1 MNVKAME
8 KSLSRRKIIDISCEE
23 DVFLLIVN
31 TLRLIQNN
39 PGHIDK
45 GSKIDTLTLMH
56 VNTIKTIGAC
66 PALSNSKL

>member
-1 MNVKAME
+1 ME
-8 KSLSRRKIIDISCEE
+8 KSLSRIKIINISCEE

-45 GSKIDTLTLMH
+45 GSKIVTLTFYAQT
-56 VNTIKTIGAC
+56 N
-66 PALSNSKL
+66 